1 MNFLGN
7 VIWFVFG
14 GLIGAIS
21 WFLAGCLW
29 CITII
34 GIPIGL
40 QCFKFATLSLAP
52 FGKDIVYRGGG
63 VSVILNIL
71 WLIFS
76 GIPLALGHLAS
87 AVILAITIIGIPFA
101 VQSLKMAR
109 LALMPFGAEIV
120 SSRY

>member
-21 WFLAGCLW
+21 CFLAGCLW

-52 FGKDIVYRGGG
+52 FGKDIAYRGGG

-101 VQSLKMAR
+101 AQSLKMAR

>member
-1 MNFLGN
+1 M
-7 VIWFVFG
+7 
-14 GLIGAIS
+14 
-21 WFLAGCLW
+21 AGCLW

-87 AVILAITIIGIPFA
+87 AVLLAITIIGIPFA
-101 VQSLKMAR
+101 AQSLKMAR